1 MWSETHDEVALQK
14 GVYSVQLGSVNT
26 NTLTPDLFSADDLWL
41 EVTVNGEI
49 LSPRQRIS
57 SVAYA
62 HNANLLNGKDATS
75 FVLKTDL
82 QTSGGIEVPWNNL
95 IDVPVDLSDGD
106 NDTHGT
112 DMWTDGSGQV
122 TTTGNVGIST
132 TSPASKLDVAGT
144 VTATNFVGDGTL
156 LTGIIGEPGTTRSR
170 RSTGNTGRTRP
181 YWFDWFPGLTG

>member
-1 MWSETHDEVALQK
+1 MTGQQWWNDEIYGSNVWSETHDEVALQK

-82 QTSGGIEVPWNNL
+82 
-95 IDVPVDLSDGD
+95 
-106 NDTHGT
+106 
-112 DMWTDGSGQV
+112 
-122 TTTGNVGIST
+122 
-132 TSPASKLDVAGT
+132 
-144 VTATNFVGDGTL
+144 
-156 LTGIIGEPGTTRSR
+156 
-170 RSTGNTGRTRP
+170 
-181 YWFDWFPGLTG
+181 